1 MKKHAIGVDQ
11 AAQVPKRWALTK
23 QLGPAPIA
31 CFMISSQNIKV
42 MFFELF

>member
-31 CFMISSQNIKV
+31 CFMIKLKKHGFNFLQA
-42 MFFELF
+42 